1 MYGDPDG
8 KSMVLASA
16 GLASFLSAA
25 YAGISAA
32 MASIGAAIASSW
44 TIIGAIA
51 GAIVGV
57 AALGYVIY
65 EAAEYMEEAE
75 QVRAWAE
82 SASGIAKENL
92 KDHSVYIIRERAGNK
107 RVVYVGRTS
116 DFARR
121 QYAHQIKEGAKYRE
135 DRYAMYAIATG
146 LTLDEARALEQVLI
160 SAYTLEG
167 LMNLINSIAPS
178 KWDQFLDEFER
189 VQGLIACAIEEGLI

>member
-1 MYGDPDG
+1 
-8 KSMVLASA
+8 
-16 GLASFLSAA
+16 
-25 YAGISAA
+25 

-44 TIIGAIA
+44 TIIGAVA

-65 EAAEYMEEAE
+65 EAAEYMDEAE

-82 SASGIAKENL
+82 SASGIAEENL
-92 KDHSVYIIRERAGNK
+92 RDHSVYIIRERAGNK

-146 LTLDEARALEQVLI
+146 LTLDEARALE
-160 SAYTLEG
+160 G